1 MGFVISEYNNRIKQ
15 ISLFANENGV
25 NVNIHNAC
33 ERYWNHGTQES
44 LEEAKQHPAISILL
58 FKACNNVDMMQKILK
73 TKHYVN

>member
-33 ERYWNHGTQES
+33 ERY
-44 LEEAKQHPAISILL
+44 
-58 FKACNNVDMMQKILK
+58 
-73 TKHYVN
+73 